1 MWKCRQKFSSIQRT
15 LLQKYQALLWSNQ
28 NDQFFGK
35 KILFEGTYSFWH
47 CASWDFSS
55 HSIANWKPKHSL
67 CFRCFHV
74 FLPAELTL
82 SKVQSICSA
91 RLPVSAPTVARL
103 ATSLHWFKKNC
114 FFLERIPI
122 LRVHLLSLFIGGT
135 FGTPCHAK
143 FHKGTFFVHCKMKW
157 SLFSL
162 LSAQESCL
170 DEVPIPGERT
180 WRRQKE
186 TVPLHGFLLS
196 SYCPIY
202 KVDQN
207 NTNNLTSMNNRA
219 TAHRYLTEV

>member
-1 MWKCRQKFSSIQRT
+1 MWKCRQKLSSIQRT
-15 LLQKYQALLWSNQ
+15 LLQKYQALLLSNQ
-28 NDQFFGK
+28 NDQFVGK
-35 KILFEGTYSFWH
+35 KYSLKARIVVGTVHLGIFPPTALPTENPSTV
-47 CASWDFSS
+47 CVSDASMYFYQLNSPCLRYK
-55 HSIANWKPKHSL
+55 AFAQ
-67 CFRCFHV
+67 CG
-74 FLPAELTL
+74 FL
-82 SKVQSICSA
+82 SQ
-91 RLPVSAPTVARL
+91 LPQWPDSPPPCTDL
-103 ATSLHWFKKNC
+103 KKKI

-143 FHKGTFFVHCKMKW
+143 FHKGNFFVHCKMKW

-207 NTNNLTSMNNRA
+207 NTNNLTSTNNRA
-219 TAHRYLTEV
+219 TAHRYLMEV